1 VDNKKGEKVSE
12 IEKYLKELKSVIQTD
27 LDTYKNDFKIRAI
40 YERYFEKIIEAVIDL
55 AFIIIKEKN
64 LKIPEDEESSFKI
77 LKNEGI
83 ISESLSERLSQAKG
97 MRNLIAHEYGKIDDE
112 LVFKAVTQEIIVDV
126 DEFLEAVA

>member
-1 VDNKKGEKVSE
+1 MDNKKGEKVSE